1 MQQKRKVNV
10 NFSHFVITQK
20 VLHMDLA
27 FHVFIRLFKKAHT
40 FLEFTILVNIY
51 QERSVIFPDSFSL
64 DP

>member
-1 MQQKRKVNV
+1 
-10 NFSHFVITQK
+10 
-20 VLHMDLA
+20 MDLA